1 MITKPVLY
9 TEEFV
14 SNELLEILK
23 EVLENKDLIV
33 LGEVF
38 EKKPY
43 SSQRFSEWSEKFKEN
58 DEISESIKKI
68 KDVFENRVN
77 VGGLKGKLNPAMS
90 IFNLK
95 NNYGWKDKTEQDVTT
110 KGESLN
116 DMSYER
122 ARSIIE
128 GKRSDTGDSAE

>member
-77 VGGLKGKLNPAMS
+77 VGGLRGKLNPAMS

-95 NNYGWKDKTEQDVTT
+95 NNYGWKDKTEQDVDVTSGG
-110 KGESLN
+110 KPIYGSLSRHHIN
-116 DMSYER
+116 EEN
-122 ARSIIE
+122 IQPQE
-128 GKRSDTGDSAE
+128 EN

>member
-95 NNYGWKDKTEQDVTT
+95 NNYGWKDKTEQDVDVTSGG
-110 KGESLN
+110 KPIYGSLSRHHIN
-116 DMSYER
+116 EEN
-122 ARSIIE
+122 IQPQE
-128 GKRSDTGDSAE
+128 EN

>member
-95 NNYGWKDKTEQDVTT
+95 NNYGWKDKTEQDVDLTSGG
-110 KGESLN
+110 KPIYGSLSRHHIN
-116 DMSYER
+116 EEN
-122 ARSIIE
+122 IQPQE
-128 GKRSDTGDSAE
+128 EN